1 MTINPVVVKNV
12 LKTYDRQLVTGRKI
26 ARLSR
31 YLNRSEVQEQEPQ
44 LREIKRRSL
53 VERVAREIVE
63 NLITSDSDNPM
74 VAEIKQAISDELNA
88 ELIFHYPPTGEEM
101 KIFERGKDGP
111 QELTQEQRELVLGK
125 LWEITLNKV
134 NETML

>member
-1 MTINPVVVKNV
+1 MTINPVLVKNV
-12 LKTYDRQLVTGRKI
+12 LKTYGRQLVNGRRI

-31 YLNRSEVQEQEPQ
+31 YLKGNEGADSEVHS
-44 LREIKRRSL
+44 REMKRRSL
-53 VERVAREIVE
+53 VEKVAREIVE
-63 NLITSDSDNPM
+63 NLITADSENPM
-74 VAEIKQAISDELNA
+74 VEEIKQTLSRELNA

-101 KIFERGKDGP
+101 KIFVQGSEGP
-111 QELTQEQRELVLGK
+111 EELNKEQREQVLGK

>member
-12 LKTYDRQLVTGRKI
+12 LKTYDRQLVTGRKL

-31 YLNRSEVQEQEPQ
+31 YLKRSQVHEQEPQ
-44 LREIKRRSL
+44 LKETKRRSL

-74 VAEIKQAISDELNA
+74 VEEIKQAISHELNA

-101 KIFERGKDGP
+101 KIFEKGNDGP
-111 QELTQEQRELVLGK
+111 QELTPEQRELVLGK